1 MIVHHGI
8 TIIKLKLF
16 IHCIMN
22 QRAFLSIL
30 QIFLVPLTV
39 KTAMYWG
46 IFRWKKYT
54 VSVLTCF
61 LVAGS
66 PLIQFGFIGM
76 PVFIGWIIGVGIGVY
91 VLTKYSAVELFPA
104 GIASVIG
111 VEIFFACAERFVIAP
126 LLY

>member
-1 MIVHHGI
+1 
-8 TIIKLKLF
+8 
-16 IHCIMN
+16 MN
-22 QRAFLSIL
+22 HRTFLSIL

-76 PVFIGWIIGVGIGVY
+76 PVFIGWMFGIGIGVY
-91 VLTKYSAVELFPA
+91 VLTKNSAVELFPA

-111 VEIFFACAERFVIAP
+111 VEIIFACAERFVIAP